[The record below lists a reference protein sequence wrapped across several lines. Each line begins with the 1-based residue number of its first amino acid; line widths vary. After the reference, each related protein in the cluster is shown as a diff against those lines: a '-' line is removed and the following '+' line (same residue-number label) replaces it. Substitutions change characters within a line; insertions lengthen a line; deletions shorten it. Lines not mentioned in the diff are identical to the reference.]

1 MILEAQPITGPV
13 HSHAPQRRGEFDP
26 AILTEIVRRVV
37 DVANPRK
44 VILFGSAA
52 RGAMGPN
59 SDVDLLVVKEG
70 VHRRELAGR
79 IYESLWGVDA
89 AVGVVV
95 AKPDDVER
103 YADSHAL
110 VIKTA
115 LEEGCVVY
123 EAQRSAHFDD
133 VEDG

>member
-1 MILEAQPITGPV
+1 MTAQSTRSRIP
-13 HSHAPQRRGEFDP
+13 RELDP
-26 AILTEIVRRVV
+26 AVLKEIVRRVV

-89 AVGVVV
+89 AVDVVV
-95 AKPDDVER
+95 ATPDDVER

-110 VIKTA
+110 VIKAA

-123 EAQRSAHFDD
+123 ESQRSASSDD
-133 VEDG
+133 APEG